1 MAPWTGAATREDG
14 LKQKGPKQQSPTRG
28 GQRGA
33 ERGTQA
39 PVRAVDREL
48 VGRSYETGAALR
60 SPRAGEA
67 AAEEAPQVVEST
79 LSTAAQE
86 LAERHGEQISAGA
99 AEHGVPEEAAA
110 AVVLS
115 ETANLP
121 GLQDEQM
128 PIRFEPYAFY
138 QRTGSWL
145 VATHKDQAA
154 EYQVFKEALAL
165 QPEAAHESLRM
176 GVAQLSGSE
185 AVAAGYESAGQMF
198 NELNSS
204 ESAQIDGMFNVIA
217 QDAGLREAM
226 GQGDWQRVAE
236 LRAGPGYGALGYDD
250 TLAASAAAY
259 SKATGKVGYGGGD
272 DDEDKPKRK
281 RARARRRDP

>member
-1 MAPWTGAATREDG
+1 
-14 LKQKGPKQQSPTRG
+14 
-28 GQRGA
+28 
-33 ERGTQA
+33 
-39 PVRAVDREL
+39 VDREL
-48 VGRSYETGAALR
+48 VGRTYETGAALR
-60 SPRAGEA
+60 SPRAGESA
-67 AAEEAPQVVEST
+67 AAAATQPVEST
-79 LSTAAQE
+79 LTTAAQD
-86 LAERHGEQISAGA
+86 LHERHGEQISAGA
-99 AEHGVPEEAAA
+99 AQHGVPEEAAA

-121 GLQDEQM
+121 GLQQEQM

-185 AVAAGYESAGQMF
+185 AAAAGYESAGQMF
-198 NELNSS
+198 TELNAS
-204 ESAQIDGMFNVIA
+204 EAAQIDGMFNVIA
-217 QDAGLREAM
+217 QDQGLREAM
-226 GQGDWQRVAE
+226 GQADWQRIAE

-250 TLAASAAAY
+250 ALAANAAAY
-259 SKATGKVGYGGGD
+259 SRATGKAGYGGGD
-272 DDEDKPKRK
+272 DDDDKPKRK
-281 RARARRRDP
+281 RTRARRREG